1 MKEKRLRTCTL
12 IVLSLLSISSAAG
25 QGIKRNHKAPAP
37 ADTLRHAG
45 LRSDTLRSD
54 TLKSAALR
62 LDTAGAAG
70 DSSRAKGIDTLVT
83 YSSTDSIVYEFAT
96 RTMSLYVKGQIKYR
110 DLQLTADRID
120 IDWSRSV
127 MTAQGIP
134 DTSDSTGKK
143 YKGTPD
149 MKDGNE
155 LYHGHELSYNFQTK
169 KGRIDVA
176 NTTIDQ
182 GYYHG
187 DEIKKVEK
195 DVLFVEDGRY
205 TTCDLP
211 EPHYFFF
218 SPKMK
223 VIPHDNVVAEPVY
236 LYIADVPV
244 FALPFGVFPNQ
255 HGRRSGLIA
264 PAYGEDAQRGRF
276 LRHLGYYWA
285 ISDYMDIN
293 FRSDLYTK
301 GGWGAYSTYR
311 YALRYDFTG
320 SFSGEY
326 KRFHTG
332 ESSDPLRT
340 EEESYTVNIAH
351 NQEFDPTTHLNA
363 NFSFAS
369 NNAYRNTIDLNQAL
383 NQFIT
388 SNATLSKSWEGT
400 PNSISLGITRSQ
412 DLLHGRLDETLPS
425 ILFNHSQSYPFRWG
439 KPNGDELNLPWYQ
452 DIGFSYSAD
461 AANSRSK
468 VPRTFDTIKIA
479 AAGIDSVHS
488 VDDFEI
494 DRTQTLSQRASL
506 SIAPKLGYITISP
519 SLSYQD
525 SRSVTDN
532 DVPVR
537 VSADSSLQTVNSRQ
551 WQRAGVL
558 SSGISASTRLYAIG
572 QPGILGIAAI
582 RHTMTPSL
590 SFTYQK
596 QIVGEDLAG
605 RQMFMNLSIG
615 NIFEMKTIPSEEGK
629 EGSKIQLLNLG
640 AGISYNFSADSL
652 RFSPIS
658 LSYRTG
664 IGGAGGGG
672 GLDIGGSAA
681 FDLYKL
687 VETKPGEFT
696 RVNKFLI
703 NEEGRLARLTSFQIA
718 LSTSLSGQRK
728 TSAQAPAGGDS
739 LAHRRMGAGYANLNQ
754 EEEPDFSIPW
764 NLSLTLDYS
773 ENKVPGSQSRASN
786 VRGHLDFN
794 LTESWKISVN
804 GAYDVFNRDILAPEI
819 QISRDLHCWLMNF
832 EWVPTG
838 TYRHYLFEIR
848 VKAPQLHDIKITKS
862 GSDRGIY

>member
-1 MKEKRLRTCTL
+1 
-12 IVLSLLSISSAAG
+12 V
-25 QGIKRNHKAPAP
+25 
-37 ADTLRHAG
+37 
-45 LRSDTLRSD
+45 
-54 TLKSAALR
+54 
-62 LDTAGAAG
+62 
-70 DSSRAKGIDTLVT
+70 KGIDTLVT
-83 YSSTDSIVYEFAT
+83 YSSTDSIVYEFST
-96 RTMSLYVKGQIKYR
+96 KTMSLFQKGQIKYR

-127 MTAQGIP
+127 MNARGIP

-149 MKDGNE
+149 MKEGNE
-155 LYHGHELSYNFQTK
+155 LYHGHDLSYNFQTK
-169 KGRIDVA
+169 KGRINVA

-223 VIPHDNVVAEPVY
+223 VIPQDKVVAEPVY

-244 FALPFGVFPNQ
+244 FALPFGVFPNER
-255 HGRRSGLIA
+255 GRRSGLIA
-264 PAYGEDAQRGRF
+264 PAYGDDGRRGKF
-276 LRHLGYYWA
+276 LTHLGYYWA
-285 ISDYMDIN
+285 ISEYMDIN

-301 GGWGAYSTYR
+301 GGWGAYSAYR
-311 YALRYDFTG
+311 YGLRYDFTG

-340 EEESYTVNIAH
+340 DEESYNVNIAH
-351 NQEFDPTTHLNA
+351 NQDFDPTTHLNV

-369 NNAYRNTIDLNQAL
+369 NNSFRNTIDLNQAL

-388 SNATLSKSWEGT
+388 SNATFSKSWEGT
-400 PNSISLGITRSQ
+400 PNSISIGISRHQ
-412 DLLHGRLDETLPS
+412 NLLDGSTDETLPS
-425 ILFNHSQSYPFRWG
+425 FIFNHSQSYPFRWG
-439 KPNGDELNLPWYQ
+439 KAKADESNLPWYQ

-461 AANSRSK
+461 AENSRAK
-468 VPRTFDTIKIA
+468 VHRTIDSIKV
-479 AAGIDSVHS
+479 AAGGTDTLES

-494 DRTQTLSQRASL
+494 DRSNSLTQHASL

-525 SRSVTDN
+525 SRSNTDN
-532 DVPVR
+532 DVPQR
-537 VSADSSLQTVNSRQ
+537 NAADSSLSTVNSRQ
-551 WQRAGVL
+551 WRNTGIL
-558 SSGISASTRLYAIG
+558 STGISASTRLYAIA
-572 QPGILGIAAI
+572 QPGILGITAI

-590 SFTYQK
+590 SLTYQK
-596 QIVGEDLAG
+596 QIVGEDLVG
-605 RQMFMNLSIG
+605 RQMFMNLNIG
-615 NIFEMKTIPSEEGK
+615 NIFEMKTAPSEEGK
-629 EGSKIQLLNLG
+629 EANKIQLLNLG

-664 IGGAGGGG
+664 IGSPGGGG
-672 GLDIGGSAA
+672 GLDIGGGAA

-687 VETKPGEFT
+687 VEGPAGTFT
-696 RVNKFLI
+696 RVNKFLL
-703 NEEGRLARLTSFQIA
+703 NEEGRPARLTSFQIA

-728 TSAQAPAGGDS
+728 ASSQAPSGGDT
-739 LAHRRMGAGYANLNQ
+739 LAHRRTGAGYANLYQ

-773 ENKVPGSQSRASN
+773 ENKVPPSQSHSSN
-786 VRGHLDFN
+786 IRGHLDFN

-804 GAYDVFNRDILAPEI
+804 GAYDVFNRDVLAPEI

-838 TYRHYLFEIR
+838 TYRHYLFELR